1 MTPDHDNLLDVLA
14 ERARDAR
21 PPLVD
26 VRPLVMKRLQR
37 QPRPN
42 WLLWAFAGASSA
54 AAAFV
59 AALAAWLVAQQ
70 AEAGIDFMPPMIA
83 SLT

>member
-1 MTPDHDNLLDVLA
+1 MTPDNDNLLDVLA
-14 ERARDAR
+14 ERARDDR

-26 VRPLVMKRLQR
+26 VRPLVIKRLLQ

-54 AAAFV
+54 AAAFI
-59 AALAAWLVAQQ
+59 AALAAWLVTHQ
-70 AEAGIDFMPPMIA
+70 ADAGIDFMPPMIA